1 MPNTPDHTPL
11 PAIDLE
17 WLERM
22 QRTKPAFLRELFSMF
37 LTEEPKRLAA
47 LAFCVNAAD
56 LEQVRYLAH
65 SLKGA
70 AATLGL
76 IPLRDA
82 CRELEFA
89 ARGGRAE
96 ELAKGLACIQ
106 AKAQAVFAAMRQAMP
121 QT

>member
-1 MPNTPDHTPL
+1 MPNTPP
-11 PAIDLE
+11 IDAE

-37 LTEEPKRLAA
+37 LTEEPKRLAT
-47 LAFCVNAAD
+47 LCVAVAAND

-76 IPLRDA
+76 LPLRDA

-89 ARGGRAE
+89 ARDSLAE
-96 ELAKGLACIQ
+96 GLAEGLAGIENE
-106 AKAQAVFAAMRQAMP
+106 AEAVFAAMRAAMP
-121 QT
+121 ET